1 MENDVY
7 GTCISLEYKHELK
20 LKQKMHKGSISNS
33 ENYDTKARNNKI
45 NKSTTRSDDN
55 YGKTRLR
62 QNL

>member
-1 MENDVY
+1 M
-7 GTCISLEYKHELK
+7 T
-20 LKQKMHKGSISNS
+20 LKQK
-33 ENYDTKARNNKI
+33 NNKI